1 VFSGLTVGVVIP
13 AYNEERF
20 IARTLRQIP
29 RFVDEIIVIDDSSRD
44 RTFHEAVSAADSRT
58 RIVRHETNQ
67 GVGGAIVTGYREAVS
82 RNLDVA
88 VVMAGDGQMDPADLE
103 ALLLPIARGEADYV
117 KGNRFLHPD
126 LWSSMP
132 KVRLL
137 GSLGLSMLTRISSGY
152 PGIWDSQCGYTA
164 VTRQALAGI
173 DLESVYRRY
182 GFPNDFL
189 AHLHSAGCRLAQ
201 VCVRPV
207 YEGQDSGIRPARV
220 VLPLSLLLARSLA
233 LRLRREWRTERSPST
248 IPSASR

>member
-1 VFSGLTVGVVIP
+1 VFSGLSIGVVIP

-20 IARTLRQIP
+20 IARTLRRIP
-29 RFVDEIIVIDDSSRD
+29 PFVDEIIVIDDSSRD

-67 GVGGAIVTGYREAVS
+67 GVGGAIVTGYREALA

-88 VVMAGDGQMDPADLE
+88 VVMAGDGQMDPDDLA

-126 LWSSMP
+126 VWRRMP
-132 KVRLL
+132 KVRLF
-137 GSLGLSMLTRISSGY
+137 GNLGLSLLTRMSSGY
-152 PGIWDSQCGYTA
+152 AGIWDSQCGYTA
-164 VTRQALAGI
+164 VTRQALARI
-173 DLESVYRRY
+173 DFDSVYRRY

-207 YEGQDSGIRPARV
+207 YEGQNSGIRPARV
-220 VLPLSLLLARSLA
+220 VLPLTLLLARSLL
-233 LRLRREWRTERSPST
+233 LRYRRERRTERRPST
-248 IPSASR
+248 LPFASR